1 MTRRKTLASELI
13 DKEKRQSARM
23 MLKAYPLRSA
33 TEIEKVREDIENNT
47 IVILRITPL
56 AQKNIEELRD
66 AVSKL
71 YEIATA
77 NGGDIAR
84 LGEDRII
91 ITPPSVSIWRG

>member
-1 MTRRKTLASELI
+1 MANQLI
-13 DKEKRQSARM
+13 NKEKRQSERM
-23 MLKAYPLRSA
+23 MLKAYALRSA
-33 TEIEKVREDIENNT
+33 SEVEKVKEDIENNT

-56 AQKNIEELRD
+56 AQKNIEELRE
-66 AVSKL
+66 AVSRL

-91 ITPPSVSIWRG
+91 ITPPTVGIWRG

>member
-1 MTRRKTLASELI
+1 LANQLI
-13 DKEKRQSARM
+13 NKEKRQSERM
-23 MLKAYPLRSA
+23 MLKAYALRSA
-33 TEIEKVREDIENNT
+33 SEVEKVKEDIENNT

-56 AQKNIEELRD
+56 AQKNIEELRE
-66 AVSKL
+66 AVSRL

-91 ITPPSVSIWRG
+91 ITPPTVGIWRG

>member
-1 MTRRKTLASELI
+1 MASELI
-13 DKEKRQSARM
+13 NKEKRQSERM
-23 MLKAYPLRSA
+23 MLKAYALRSA
-33 TEIEKVREDIENNT
+33 TEVEKVKEDIENNT

-56 AQKNIEELRD
+56 AQKNIEELRE
-66 AVSKL
+66 AVSRL

-91 ITPPSVSIWRG
+91 ITPPTVGIWRG

>member
-1 MTRRKTLASELI
+1 MASELI
-13 DKEKRQSARM
+13 NKDKGQNVKM
-23 MLKAYPLRSA
+23 MLKAYPLRSSN
-33 TEIEKVREDIENNT
+33 EVIKVKEDIENNT

-56 AQKNIEELRD
+56 AQKNIDELRE

-71 YEIATA
+71 YEIATTI
-77 NGGDIAR
+77 GGDIAR